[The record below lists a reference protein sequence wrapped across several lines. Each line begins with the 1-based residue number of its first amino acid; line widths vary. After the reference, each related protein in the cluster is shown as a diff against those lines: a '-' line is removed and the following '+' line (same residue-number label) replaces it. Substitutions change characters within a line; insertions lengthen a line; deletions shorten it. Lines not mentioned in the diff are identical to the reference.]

1 MTDTTK
7 TFLELLTTIAN
18 RAKQIEKELFKNF
31 NQREWDN
38 QHGNA
43 TIKDVA
49 GMMARKEFS

>member
-31 NQREWDN
+31 NQREWDS